1 MSPIFR
7 LSLAVILV
15 SSACA
20 DLAWADCEA
29 YRHLE
34 DKAWVDGDC
43 METPLGEHWWP
54 HPIWGEDDEAGSTN
68 WYTKPE
74 VVQRALAMIKTGNVL
89 NIGHTYTADMPLF
102 GSRQFTLR
110 IIGAPTGAV
119 GGRTAGSGTTSS

>member
-43 METPLGEHWWP
+43 METPLGERWWP

-68 WYTKPE
+68 WHTKPE

-89 NIGHTYTADMPLF
+89 KYRPHLQRGHAALRLPPVHPAYHRRADR
-102 GSRQFTLR
+102 GRR
-110 IIGAPTGAV
+110 
-119 GGRTAGSGTTSS
+119 GGEPRHLVR